1 MTGQAPLIFGVVE
14 QHAAAIVLSVIVA
27 IVLGWIAVRAERH
40 IAAAR
45 LSFETVERINWDD
58 DYIEKRQTFVKLR
71 DNGEGLE
78 KYASTDPPQGVTLDA
93 FTADRAAILAILNDR
108 ENTAIGIR
116 RGILDEEYLF
126 RYSRSG
132 VITDWEATSALII
145 AWRRRRQNPLLFVEF
160 EGLASQWQ
168 NNLSYRTSRPLPPL
182 TRTVR
187 VQ

>member
-1 MTGQAPLIFGVVE
+1 MNEQAPLIFGVVNQE
-14 QHAAAIVLSVIVA
+14 AAAIVLSVIVA

-45 LSFETVERINWDD
+45 LSFETVERINWDA
-58 DYIEKRQTFVKLR
+58 DYIEKRQIFIKLR

-78 KYASTDPPQGVTLDA
+78 KYASVDPPQGVTLDA
-93 FTADRAAILAILNDR
+93 FTGDRAAILAILNDR

-132 VITDWEATSALII
+132 VIADWEAASAVII
-145 AWRRRRQNPLLFVEF
+145 AWRRTKRIPLLFVEF
-160 EGLASQWQ
+160 EGLATQWQ
-168 NNLSYRTSRPLPPL
+168 NDLSYRTNLPLPPL
-182 TRTVR
+182 TRTVQ
-187 VQ
+187 VK